1 MGTKRRDLTLKE
13 VRDMWYIQPLEL
25 VDHLQG
31 MLQNHRIRDEVKSIV
46 KEMVQD
52 GDIIVNIDTS

>member
-31 MLQNHRIRDEVKSIV
+31 KLQNHRIRDEVKSIV